1 MADGANTMNEQGSSE
16 PHFERPGPDDLD
28 RLMQEYL
35 DGTLEGRRL
44 REFERRVENDESL
57 RGELEA
63 YSALARQI
71 EAERDRDVPGVD
83 YEAMRADILAAVER
97 KVIMQGPSHSRL
109 LRWRPM
115 AGGLAAAAAI
125 VLAVSVWLVVS
136 TPSQTSPGVEQASV
150 SMVPAAPEQG
160 GKEFVS
166 VSLAEPQWDQVVLS
180 PEAAFGSPDD
190 LPAGTVMVSVGEE
203 SDAGAGLEYPILVH

>member
-1 MADGANTMNEQGSSE
+1 MNDSE
-16 PHFERPGPDDLD
+16 NNQTHNQLPGPDDLD
-28 RLMQEYL
+28 RLMQEYV

-44 REFERRVENDESL
+44 REFERRLENDESL

-71 EAERDRDVPGVD
+71 EAELDRDVPGVD

-115 AGGLAAAAAI
+115 VGGLAAAAAI

-136 TPSQTSPGVEQASV
+136 TPSQTNAGVEQASV

-160 GKEFVS
+160 GEEFVS

-180 PEAAFGSPDD
+180 PEAAFDSLED

-203 SDAGAGLEYPILVH
+203 SADSAALEYPILVH

>member
-1 MADGANTMNEQGSSE
+1 MSEQGSSE
-16 PHFERPGPDDLD
+16 PHIERPGPDDLD

-44 REFERRVENDESL
+44 REFERRLEGDQSL

-63 YSALARQI
+63 YSTLQTQI
-71 EAERDRDVPGVD
+71 EAELDRDVPGVD
-83 YEAMRADILAAVER
+83 YDAMRADILAAVER
-97 KVIMQGPSHSRL
+97 KVIMQGPSRPHL

-125 VLAVSVWLVVS
+125 VLAVSVYLVVS
-136 TPSQTSPGVEQASV
+136 TPSPTSPGAEQASV
-150 SMVPAAPEQG
+150 SMVPAAPDRG
-160 GKEFVS
+160 GEEFVS

-180 PEAAFGSPDD
+180 PEAAAADSPED
-190 LPAGTVMVSVGEE
+190 LPAGTVMVSIGDE
-203 SDAGAGLEYPILVH
+203 SDAGSAGLEYPILVH

>member
-1 MADGANTMNEQGSSE
+1 MNDSE
-16 PHFERPGPDDLD
+16 NNQTHNQLPGPDDLD
-28 RLMQEYL
+28 RLMQEYV

-44 REFERRVENDESL
+44 REFERRLENDESL

-71 EAERDRDVPGVD
+71 EAELDRDVPGVD

-115 AGGLAAAAAI
+115 VGGLAAAAAI

-136 TPSQTSPGVEQASV
+136 TPSQTNVGVEQASV

-160 GKEFVS
+160 GEEFVS

-180 PEAAFGSPDD
+180 PEAAFDSLED

-203 SDAGAGLEYPILVH
+203 SADSAALEYPILVH

>member
-1 MADGANTMNEQGSSE
+1 MNDSE
-16 PHFERPGPDDLD
+16 NNQTHNQLPGPDDLD
-28 RLMQEYL
+28 RLMQEYV

-44 REFERRVENDESL
+44 REFERRLENDESL

-71 EAERDRDVPGVD
+71 EAELDRDVPGVD

-115 AGGLAAAAAI
+115 VGGLAAAAAI

-136 TPSQTSPGVEQASV
+136 TPSQTNAGVEQASV

-160 GKEFVS
+160 GEEFVS

-180 PEAAFGSPDD
+180 PEAAFDSPED

-203 SDAGAGLEYPILVH
+203 SADSAALEYPILVH